1 MKTLKK
7 IEQQKLSKPK
17 VKLKMRVSNAGTQTV
32 NSDFKAKIQTRTA
45 TLTHEFEYLFKE
57 TVLQPS
63 TEEGAVLHWFAWF

>member
-32 NSDFKAKIQTRTA
+32 NSDFKVKIQTRALNTYSRRQSSS
-45 TLTHEFEYLFKE
+45 L
-57 TVLQPS
+57 LQRRVRFYTGLP
-63 TEEGAVLHWFAWF
+63 GFDVPFC